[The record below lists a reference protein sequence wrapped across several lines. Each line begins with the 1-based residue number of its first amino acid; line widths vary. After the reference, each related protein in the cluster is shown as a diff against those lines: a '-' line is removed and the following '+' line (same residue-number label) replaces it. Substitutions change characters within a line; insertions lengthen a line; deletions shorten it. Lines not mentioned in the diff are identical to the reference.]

1 MNKTGL
7 KNLLI
12 GMLVTLLALPPQG
25 LAQDAGND
33 LPDIGSPASSVLSLD
48 DEYRIGLQ
56 IVRQLR
62 DEGQIVDDPEST
74 EYLQSLGSQIV
85 AQATGDSAQR
95 FHFFFVRD
103 DTINAFALPGGFI
116 GVNYGLVLA
125 TRNEAQL
132 AGVLAHEIAHVT
144 QRHIARRVRSQGRQS
159 IATMAAIV
167 ASILLGAATGSSDA
181 AMGGISMAQGAA
193 MQQQINFTRAN
204 ENEADRVG
212 MGFLAAA
219 GFDPYGMP
227 DFFETM
233 GGVQHFGHAPQCA
246 AGNPAVSPGHHQPHR
261 RIALAR
267 RAVQGRQPGTREREL
282 FADARTAARPVHAA
296 GGQRAPLLCR
306 PARTAG
312 ADGGRTLR
320 RGAGQ
325 LPGRKFPA
333 ALDSLTELAR
343 DYPQV
348 PMLQS
353 TLGQALMSAGATDAA
368 LDTFRRALS
377 LSPRN
382 IPLTMRYAEALLKA
396 GEAKTAH
403 AVLLD
408 LFNNVAPTP
417 AQIRFTA
424 LAASSA
430 GDTADAAYYMSE
442 YHIAT
447 GNLPLSV
454 AQLEWRSRC
463 PTSPPCSAAAS
474 RHVSM
479 RCAKSCSRTARSAE
493 TAPKQEPKEGNPSQ
507 DARWLGS
514 LAELR
519 EASSWQNSAGFA
531 NTSGES
537 RAAR

>member
-1 MNKTGL
+1 MVQPEML
-7 KNLLI
+7 KNLLTAV
-12 GMLVTLLALPPQG
+12 LVVTLCLPPQT
-25 LAQDAGND
+25 LAQGTGDD
-33 LPDIGSPASSVLSLD
+33 LPDIGSPASSALSLD

-62 DEGQIVDDPEST
+62 DEGQIIDDPEAT
-74 EYLQSLGSQIV
+74 EYLQALGSRLV
-85 AQATGDSAQR
+85 AQATGDTAQR
-95 FHFFFVRD
+95 FQFFFVRD

-159 IATMAAIV
+159 IATMAAIL

-212 MGFLAAA
+212 MGFLSAA

-233 GGVQHFGHAPQCA
+233 GRRSSISATGRNTLPEILQSHPVTT
-246 AGNPAVSPGHHQPHR
+246 N
-261 RIALAR
+261 RIAESRAR
-267 RAVQGRQPGTREREL
+267 AAQFKDSRQIPESVSYSLTRERLRVLSTPPEENVRRYYAERREQQAQTVGERYGEAL
-282 FADARTAARPVHAA
+282 ASYQA
-296 GGQRAPLLCR
+296 GSSSAS
-306 PARTAG
+306 
-312 ADGGRTLR
+312 
-320 RGAGQ
+320 
-325 LPGRKFPA
+325 
-333 ALDSLTELAR
+333 LDSLTELAR
-343 DYPQV
+343 EYPQV

-353 TLGQALMSAGATDAA
+353 TLGQALMSAGATDEA
-368 LDTFRRALS
+368 LATFRRALN

-396 GEAKTAH
+396 GQAKTAH

-442 YHIAT
+442 YHITT
-447 GNLPLSV
+447 GNLALSV
-454 AQLEWRSRC
+454 AQLEMALAVPDITAVQRSRFQ
-463 PTSPPCSAAAS
+463 
-474 RHVSM
+474 
-479 RCAKSCSRTARSAE
+479 ARLDE
-493 TAPKQEPKEGNPSQ
+493 V
-507 DARWLGS
+507 
-514 LAELR
+514 R
-519 EASSWQNSAGFA
+519 EAMFTDRQRRKRQEQEEQQQKQKPQGPALTHAG
-531 NTSGES
+531 TIS
-537 RAAR
+537 R

>member
-1 MNKTGL
+1 MVQAQMPQFVNKMGL

-12 GMLVTLLALPPQG
+12 GLLVTLLALPPQG
-25 LAQDAGND
+25 LAQDAGSD

-193 MQQQINFTRAN
+193 MQQSINFTRAN

-233 GGVQHFGHAPQCA
+233 GRRSSISATGRNALPEILQSHPVTT
-246 AGNPAVSPGHHQPHR
+246 N
-261 RIALAR
+261 RIAESR
-267 RAVQGRQPGTREREL
+267 SRAAQYKETRQVPESVSYSLTRERLRVLSTPPENNVRRYY
-282 FADARTAARPVHAA
+282 ADRREQQAQTVGERYGEALANYQA
-296 GGQRAPLLCR
+296 GSSS
-306 PARTAG
+306 
-312 ADGGRTLR
+312 
-320 RGAGQ
+320 
-325 LPGRKFPA
+325 A

-343 DYPQV
+343 AYPQV

-382 IPLTMRYAEALLKA
+382 IPLTMRYAEALLKV
-396 GEAKTAH
+396 GDAKTAH

-442 YHIAT
+442 YHIAS

-454 AQLEWRSRC
+454 AQLEMALAMPNITAVQRSRFQARLDEVREALF
-463 PTSPPCSAAAS
+463 SDRKRRPPPQQ
-474 RHVSM
+474 
-479 RCAKSCSRTARSAE
+479 KPKEPQRSA
-493 TAPKQEPKEGNPSQ
+493 Q
-507 DARWLGS
+507 DLTG
-514 LAELR
+514 
-519 EASSWQNSAGFA
+519 
-531 NTSGES
+531 TIS
-537 RAAR
+537 R